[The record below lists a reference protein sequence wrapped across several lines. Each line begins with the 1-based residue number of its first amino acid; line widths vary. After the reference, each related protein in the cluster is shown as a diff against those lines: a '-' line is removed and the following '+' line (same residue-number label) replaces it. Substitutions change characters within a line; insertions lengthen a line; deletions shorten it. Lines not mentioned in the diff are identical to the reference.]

1 MNFGGKYSDLFAVAD
16 YCVLEVKRR
25 HMKKW
30 EKTVCK
36 CVTLEGLVS
45 MLMDTVISIAEVGVG
60 EMTCYKFITQRNCH

>member
-1 MNFGGKYSDLFAVAD
+1 MNVGEKFSDLFAVAG

-25 HMKKW
+25 HMTKW

-45 MLMDTVISIAEVGVG
+45 MLCILLYLLQKWA
-60 EMTCYKFITQRNCH
+60 